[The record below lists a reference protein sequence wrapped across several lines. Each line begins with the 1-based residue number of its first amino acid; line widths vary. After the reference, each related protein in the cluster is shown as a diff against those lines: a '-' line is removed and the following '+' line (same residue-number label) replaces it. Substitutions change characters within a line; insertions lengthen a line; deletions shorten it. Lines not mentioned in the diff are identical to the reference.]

1 MAYNLQLFSMD
12 KKKPGI
18 ERNTPAEKGK
28 NDDPNLR
35 DHSGIQPGAS
45 TVSRSDSD
53 YINENKSET
62 ASENFR
68 EDEFGKDADR
78 SFDEIEKEE

>member
-12 KKKPGI
+12 KKKTGI
-18 ERNTPAEKGK
+18 QRNTPAEQGK

-45 TVSRSDSD
+45 TISNSDTDELNSK
-53 YINENKSET
+53 ISET
-62 ASENFR
+62 ASDNFR
-68 EDEFGKDADR
+68 EEEFGKDADR
-78 SFDEIEKEE
+78 SFDENEKEK